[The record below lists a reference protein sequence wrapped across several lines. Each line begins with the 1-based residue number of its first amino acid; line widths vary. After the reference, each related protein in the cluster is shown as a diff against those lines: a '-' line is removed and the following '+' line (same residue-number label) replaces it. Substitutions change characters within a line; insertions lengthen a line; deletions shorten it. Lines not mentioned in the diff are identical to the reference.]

1 MIPFDGGQIARDST
15 HSIIAFLRKDMN
27 PLKVESLANR
37 ISGFSSIIM
46 LIIVLLPVL
55 LANALN

>member
-1 MIPFDGGQIARDST
+1 
-15 HSIIAFLRKDMN
+15 MN
-27 PLKVESLANR
+27 PLKVEALANK

-46 LIIVLLPVL
+46 LIIVLLPIL